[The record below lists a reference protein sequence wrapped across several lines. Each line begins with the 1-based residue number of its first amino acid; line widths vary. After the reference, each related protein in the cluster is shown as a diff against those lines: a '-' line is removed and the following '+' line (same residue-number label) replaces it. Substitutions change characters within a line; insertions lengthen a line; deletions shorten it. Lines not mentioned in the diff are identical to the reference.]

1 MSTRGLA
8 LVFLVALATL
18 LALLV
23 PLRLVLDATGS
34 VAPGLS
40 ARGVTGPVWSG
51 RLQGAEL
58 GRRPLGD
65 VTVAL
70 APLPL
75 LAGVQRVHVAGAEAS
90 ADLLR
95 GRRAGIAHANGRVE
109 LGGLAML
116 PGLVVVLRPQ
126 DAGLQ
131 FAKGRCVRADGV
143 VAVEVGIAGA
153 GGSVRLHGPM
163 RCDGDHG
170 VLALASSP
178 GAGHHQAQATLELGA
193 DGSYRLRSLVRPG
206 DAATALVLQAAGFRQ
221 TPAGLARADSG
232 QLPH

>member
-1 MSTRGLA
+1 MSTRGLV
-8 LVFLVALATL
+8 LVFLVALAAM

-23 PLRLVLDATGS
+23 PLRVAMDATGP

-58 GRRPLGD
+58 DRRPLGD

-75 LAGVQRVHVAGAEAS
+75 LAGVQRVHVAGAGVS

-95 GRRAGIAHANGRVE
+95 GRRSGLARADGRVE
-109 LGGLAML
+109 LDDLATL
-116 PGLVVVLRPQ
+116 PGLVVLLRLE

-131 FAKGRCVRADGV
+131 FAEGRCARAEGR

-178 GAGHHQAQATLELGA
+178 GAGHHQAQATLELRA

-206 DAATALVLQAAGFRQ
+206 DAATALALQAAGFRQ
-221 TPAGLARADSG
+221 TPAGLARTDSG
-232 QLPH
+232 HLLH